1 MGLFFLFLSLLFDW
15 EVSFGGCD
23 LGCQATLG
31 EVNNAAALCDSQ
43 IIATNAPWVFFRS
56 CFILTCNQLVAGSND
71 RCLHLSTV
79 YLNLTLAGCDRN
91 IGPHWSTVNEEN

>member
-43 IIATNAPWVFFRS
+43 IIATMPHGYFFDHVS
-56 CFILTCNQLVAGSND
+56 SLPAISWWPGAITDACICQQFISILRLLGVIEILV
-71 RCLHLSTV
+71 H
-79 YLNLTLAGCDRN
+79 
-91 IGPHWSTVNEEN
+91 IGVL